1 MVEQISGSSSPDTSI
16 DQMFPTF
23 HSNFNLQSAII
34 NNNIISY
41 VNNVALEVWFLV
53 LGRTWFQVI
62 LYTLIYLHIV
72 LYPKW

>member
-1 MVEQISGSSSPDTSI
+1 MVEQISGSSSPDTII

-23 HSNFNLQSAII
+23 HSNFNLQNAII

-41 VNNVALEVWFLV
+41 ENNVALEVWFIV

-62 LYTLIYLHIV
+62 LCSNIFAIV
-72 LYPKW
+72 LYPKR